1 MAVDVTLAS
10 VLRLPNRTRTFGTCS
25 IRSVAGVTTEPTLLR
40 VIAAV
45 LALILLA
52 SEVFT
57 ALEAAGFTVVALALV
72 TVDFAT
78 GF

>member
-1 MAVDVTLAS
+1 M
-10 VLRLPNRTRTFGTCS
+10 
-25 IRSVAGVTTEPTLLR
+25 RSVAGVTTEPTLLR

-57 ALEAAGFTVVALALV
+57 ALDAAGFTVVALALV